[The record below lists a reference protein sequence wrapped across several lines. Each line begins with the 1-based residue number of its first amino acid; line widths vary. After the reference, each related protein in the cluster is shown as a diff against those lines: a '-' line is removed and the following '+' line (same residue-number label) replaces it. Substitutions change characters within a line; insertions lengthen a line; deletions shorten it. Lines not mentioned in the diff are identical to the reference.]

1 MHVYHGGW
9 TRATRTL
16 DSGEVKTLKH
26 PEMKSFGHAVP
37 SSVAV
42 ALLVICIRFSAG
54 AAEVP
59 SGQGGPSPEQQK
71 RLDLMKSR
79 GPDASLTILP
89 VRLAGR
95 PFDRVTEVVG
105 LLLEKQGLKNIELG
119 KSAFNSADRT
129 ELDTLAGPVGS
140 FVKENSIATEYA
152 LYAEY
157 NGNRQTGLNE
167 LRAVVVDQAGA
178 TVWTDRVTPEDAAF
192 KKLGSPDPMTMS
204 VLLVERLGPQLG
216 LSEAT
221 AKAAKPGKMALLMAE
236 RSGLPPE
243 NERSPLEGR
252 RKEMKKAMPRA
263 TLLVF
268 PARVGGNAVD
278 TPSGTDIAG
287 LINAAKLATASPAG
301 EAMLLKASQAGP
313 NEPKALWDLAR
324 EFRDYARK
332 NPPQADYVLYAD
344 YAFNPQNW
352 EQGYVHLVVCD
363 RRGEW
368 VIVDMQNSHQPDYQ
382 SIKPTSRAD
391 CDKLLV
397 KRLADLL
404 R

>member
-1 MHVYHGGW
+1 MKHS
-9 TRATRTL
+9 TETKRSRQARASSTL
-16 DSGEVKTLKH
+16 
-26 PEMKSFGHAVP
+26 A
-37 SSVAV
+37 
-42 ALLVICIRFSAG
+42 ALLVLCTSLPAG
-54 AAEVP
+54 AADTP
-59 SGQGGPSPEQQK
+59 SAQPRLSPEQQK
-71 RLDLMKSR
+71 RVDVMKTK

-89 VRLAGR
+89 VRLAGQ

-105 LLLEKQGLKNIELG
+105 LLLEKQGLKNIDLG
-119 KSAFNSADRT
+119 KSAFKPADNA
-129 ELDTLAGPVGS
+129 ELDTLAGAVGT
-140 FVKENSIATEYA
+140 FVKENPIATEYA

-157 NGNRQTGLNE
+157 NGSRQTGLNE

-178 TVWTDRVTPEDAAF
+178 IVWMDRLTPEDAAF
-192 KKLGSPDPMTMS
+192 KKLGSPEPMTMS

-216 LSEAT
+216 LNEDT
-221 AKAAKPGKMALLMAE
+221 AKAAKPGKMARIMAE

-243 NERSPLEGR
+243 DERSPLEGR
-252 RKEMKKAMPRA
+252 LKEMKKAMPKA

-268 PARVGGNAVD
+268 PARVGGKAVD
-278 TPSGTDIAG
+278 AQSGTDLAG
-287 LINAAKLATASPAG
+287 LINAEKLSTASPAG

-313 NEPKALWDLAR
+313 NELKALWDLAR

-332 NPPQADYVLYAD
+332 NPPQADYLLYAD

-382 SIKPTSRAD
+382 SVKPTSRAD

-397 KRLADLL
+397 RRLAALL